1 MFVCVWCVTA
11 GKHHLWLLP
20 NLNEDVG
27 VWKSLVPLYNLTL
40 ADSTN
45 TGSDK
50 KPVASDD
57 TASGVGADGDA
68 GDGDEE
74 AGGSDANF
82 SEEEE
87 GSEAGAADDHEQD
100 DDLGASTDNGFEMLD
115 AEDDEEEG
123 NGAGA
128 SHEDK
133 KHQ

>member
-11 GKHHLWLLP
+11 GKRHLWLLP

-40 ADSTN
+40 ADSSN

-50 KPVASDD
+50 KPMASND
-57 TASGVGADGDA
+57 TASGAGGDA

-74 AGGSDANF
+74 AGSSDANF

-87 GSEAGAADDHEQD
+87 GSEAGAADDHDQD

-115 AEDDEEEG
+115 AEEDEEERD
-123 NGAGA
+123 GAGA